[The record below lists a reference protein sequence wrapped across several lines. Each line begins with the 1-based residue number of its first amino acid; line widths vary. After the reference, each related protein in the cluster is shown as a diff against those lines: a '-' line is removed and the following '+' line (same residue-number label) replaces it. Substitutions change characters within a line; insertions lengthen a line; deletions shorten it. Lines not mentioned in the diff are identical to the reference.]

1 MRRSFQ
7 EDRVLMEIDGAIAT
21 IIMNR
26 PARLNALDL
35 EMWQGLGEAA
45 RALESEVNVRVSIL
59 TGAGR
64 AFCSGLDIKEATN
77 PEYMLTALNFHNTY
91 EAVQY
96 FRDIFNLYH
105 NLPMPVIAAINGACI
120 GGGMEIAL
128 ACDVRFA
135 VDTAVFSIPEVTYG
149 LIPDCGGTQRLPRVV
164 GPGIAR
170 ELIYTGRKIDAAEA
184 LRIRLVDHIYPAKQ
198 LMINVEKLASEIAAQ
213 PPASVQAAKRSLN
226 AAMSMNLEAGLDF
239 ESSTASGF
247 YGQKPE

>member
-96 FRDIFNLYH
+96 FRDIFSLYY